1 MHLESMRWLKTNT
14 HSNMSQYAKCYTF
27 TFTFAILYNWQRNS
41 YMTFASLMCEF
52 LIYFKV

>member
-1 MHLESMRWLKTNT
+1 MKWLKTNT

-27 TFTFAILYNWQRNS
+27 TFAILYNWQRDS